1 MYKRVF
7 VRSQNLGLHAAC
19 MDYYKCCS
27 EFSDDAM
34 HLNDLEEAV
43 KGKV

>member
-1 MYKRVF
+1 
-7 VRSQNLGLHAAC
+7 

-43 KGKV
+43 KGKFKISVITFYI